1 MLNMKTTLFLE
12 DVFCDSGV
20 PQYTFVEPSEY
31 TKTKVAL
38 RTPGRG
44 VVVEGPS
51 GIGKTTCIKK
61 ILEEIA
67 LKATCLSARKKEDV
81 ECIELLLETPQD
93 DWGIV
98 IIDDFHCLSDEI
110 KQSIS
115 DLLKVCAD
123 EGRTNMKLV
132 LIGINRAGESLVN
145 LAADLNDRIETIK
158 FQKNSNE
165 KVLELIEKGEYSLNV
180 SIQCKHEI
188 VEESCGSFH
197 IAQMLCK
204 TICIIQNITEQTENL
219 CQITTSI
226 EAAITQKMQE
236 LNRIFK
242 EPVQLF
248 AVGNRNRR
256 SGRVPYLRL
265 LMWLAECD
273 EGAIQMSDICLR
285 HPQYKASIN
294 QIADRGYISLLIS
307 KHKAI
312 GDILYYETNSKLL
325 AVENPKFV
333 FYLKHLDWDQ
343 FAKEMGGK
351 LEECKTKYDFA
362 ISFAGERREYAKI
375 IYNQLIDNEFSVF
388 YDKDLD
394 ISADI
399 LGRDL
404 DKYFGPIYEVDATY
418 IIALIDN
425 IYSQKIWPVFEMS
438 KYKKRF
444 KEGSVIPILFEDFH
458 PSLVDPL
465 YNKGC
470 MSIDS
475 TKPNIQQ
482 QIEEI
487 VKHLTTK
494 MNIN

>member
-61 ILEEIA
+61 ILEEIN
-67 LKATCLSARKKEDV
+67 LKGTCLSARKKEDR
-81 ECIELLLETPQD
+81 EYIKLLLQEPQD

-98 IIDDFHCLSDEI
+98 IIDDFHYLSDEI

-123 EGRTNMKLV
+123 EGRTDMKLV

-158 FQKNSNE
+158 FQKNSND
-165 KVLELIEKGEYSLNV
+165 KVLELIERGEKALNV
-180 SIQCKHEI
+180 SIQCKQDI
-188 VEESCGSFH
+188 VQESCGSFH
-197 IAQMLCK
+197 VAQMLCK
-204 TICIIQNITEQTENL
+204 TICIIQNITERTENL

-236 LNRIFK
+236 LNRVFK

-265 LMWLAECD
+265 LMWLAESD

-294 QIADRGYISLLIS
+294 QIADRGISLLIS
-307 KHKAI
+307 KHKKI

-325 AVENPKFV
+325 AVEDPKFI

-343 FAKEMGGK
+343 FAKEMGLK

-362 ISFAGERREYAKI
+362 ISFAGERRKYAQM
-375 IYNQLIDNEFSVF
+375 IYNQLTENEFSVF
-388 YDKDLD
+388 YDKDLN

-404 DKYFGPIYEVDATY
+404 DKYFGPIYEADATY

-425 IYSQKIWPVFEMS
+425 TYSQKIWPAFEMG

-444 KEGSVIPILFEDFH
+444 KEDSVIPILFEDFH

-470 MSIDS
+470 MRIDS
-475 TKPNIQQ
+475 TKPDIQQ

>member
-1 MLNMKTTLFLE
+1 MKTNLFLE
-12 DVFCDSGV
+12 DIFCDSGV

-61 ILEEIA
+61 ILEDIDLNA
-67 LKATCLSARKKEDV
+67 VCLSARKKEDV
-81 ECIELLLETPQD
+81 EYIKLLLQTPQD
-93 DWGIV
+93 SWGIV
-98 IIDDFHCLSDEI
+98 IIDDFHYFPDDI
-110 KQSIS
+110 KMSIS

-123 EGRTNMKLV
+123 EGRTDMKLV
-132 LIGINRAGESLVN
+132 LIGINRAGESLVK

-165 KVLELIEKGEYSLNV
+165 KVLELIEKGESALNV
-180 SIQCKHEI
+180 SIQCKQDI
-188 VEESCGSFH
+188 VQESCGSFH

-204 TICIIQNITEQTENL
+204 TVCISQNITERAEKL
-219 CQITTSI
+219 HQITTSI
-226 EAAITQKMQE
+226 KEAITQKMQE
-236 LNRIFK
+236 LDRVFK
-242 EPVQLF
+242 RPVQLF

-256 SGRVPYLRL
+256 GGRAPYLRL
-265 LMWLAECD
+265 LKWLAECD
-273 EGAIQMSDICLR
+273 EGAIQMNDICLR
-285 HPQYKASIN
+285 YPHYKASIN
-294 QIADRGYISLLIS
+294 QIADRGYISQLIAN
-307 KHKAI
+307 HEDI
-312 GDILYYETNSKLL
+312 GNILYYETNSKLL
-325 AVENPKFV
+325 AVENPKFI
-333 FYLKHLDWDQ
+333 FYLKHLNWNQ
-343 FAKEMGGK
+343 FAKEMGFK

-362 ISFAGERREYAKI
+362 ISFAGERREFAKM
-375 IYNQLIDNEFSVF
+375 IYNQLTDNEYSVF

-404 DKYFGPIYEVDATY
+404 DKYFGPIYEADATY

-425 IYSQKIWPVFEMS
+425 AYSRKIWPSFEMK

-444 KEGSVIPILFEDFH
+444 KEDSVIPILFEDFL
-458 PSLVDPL
+458 PSSTDPL

-470 MSIDS
+470 MTIDS
-475 TKPNIQQ
+475 TKPDIQQ
-482 QIEEI
+482 QIDEF
-487 VKHLTTK
+487 VKYLITK
-494 MNIN
+494 MNNN

>member
-1 MLNMKTTLFLE
+1 MNTNLLLE
-12 DVFCDSGV
+12 YIYCDSGV
-20 PQYTFVEPSEY
+20 PQYTFIEPSEY

-61 ILEEIA
+61 ILEEID

-81 ECIELLLETPQD
+81 ECIKLLLLTPQD

-98 IIDDFHCLSDEI
+98 IIDDFHYFKDDI
-110 KQSIS
+110 KKSIS

-132 LIGINRAGESLVN
+132 LIGINRAGESLVK

-158 FQKNSNE
+158 FQKNSND
-165 KVLELIEKGEYSLNV
+165 KVLELIEKGEKALNI

-188 VEESCGSFH
+188 VQESCGSFH

-204 TICIIQNITEQTENL
+204 TICITQNITERTENL
-219 CQITTSI
+219 RRITTSI
-226 EAAITQKMQE
+226 EAAIIQKMQE
-236 LNRIFK
+236 LDRVFK
-242 EPVQLF
+242 RPVQLF

-256 SGRVPYLRL
+256 GGRAPYLRL
-265 LMWLAECD
+265 LRWLAACD
-273 EGAIQMSDICLR
+273 EGAIQMNDICLQ

-294 QIADRGYISLLIS
+294 QIADRGYISQLIA
-307 KHKAI
+307 KHEEI
-312 GDILYYETNSKLL
+312 SNLLYYEANSRLL
-325 AVENPKFV
+325 AVENPKFI
-333 FYLKHLDWDQ
+333 FYLKHLNWDQ
-343 FAKEMGGK
+343 FAKEMGFNF
-351 LEECKTKYDFA
+351 EDCRTKYDFA
-362 ISFAGERREYAKI
+362 ISFAGERREYAKM
-375 IYNQLIDNEFSVF
+375 IYDQLTENEYSVF

-404 DKYFGPIYEVDATY
+404 EKYFGPIYEADATY
-418 IIALIDN
+418 IIALIDYA
-425 IYSQKIWPVFEMS
+425 YSQKIWPSFEMK
-438 KYKKRF
+438 KYEKRF
-444 KEGSVIPILFEDFH
+444 KEDSVIPILFEDFH
-458 PSLVDPL
+458 PSIVDPL

-470 MSIDS
+470 IRIDS
-475 TKPNIQQ
+475 TKSDIQQ
-482 QIEEI
+482 QIKSVVESLI
-487 VKHLTTK
+487 AK
-494 MNIN
+494 MKIN

>member
-1 MLNMKTTLFLE
+1 MKTNLFLE

-61 ILEEIA
+61 ILEEIN
-67 LKATCLSARKKEDV
+67 LKATCLSARKKED
-81 ECIELLLETPQD
+81 IESIKLLLQEPQD
-93 DWGIV
+93 DWGVI
-98 IIDDFHCLSDEI
+98 IIDDFHYFADDI
-110 KQSIS
+110 KKSIS
-115 DLLKVCAD
+115 DQLKVCAD
-123 EGRTNMKLV
+123 EGRTDMKLV

-145 LAADLNDRIETIK
+145 LATDLNDRIETIK
-158 FQKNSNE
+158 FQKNSND
-165 KVLELIEKGEYSLNV
+165 KVLELIEKGENALNV
-180 SIQCKHEI
+180 SIQCKQDI
-188 VEESCGSFH
+188 IRESCGSFH

-204 TICIIQNITEQTENL
+204 AICITQNITEKTESL

-236 LNRIFK
+236 LNRVFK

-248 AVGNRNRR
+248 AVGNKNRR
-256 SGRVPYLRL
+256 NGRAPYLRL

-273 EGAIQMSDICLR
+273 EGAIQMNDISLR

-294 QIADRGYISLLIS
+294 QIADRGYISMLIA
-307 KHKAI
+307 KHEEI
-312 GDILYYETNSKLL
+312 GNILYYETNSKLL
-325 AVENPKFV
+325 AVENPKFI
-333 FYLKHLDWDQ
+333 FYLKHLNWIQ
-343 FAKEMGGK
+343 FAKEMGFK
-351 LEECKTKYDFA
+351 IEECKTKYNFA
-362 ISFAGERREYAKI
+362 ISFAGERREYAKM
-375 IYNQLIDNEFSVF
+375 IYAQLTENEFSVF

-404 DKYFGPIYEVDATY
+404 DKYFGPIYEAEATY
-418 IIALIDN
+418 VIALIDN
-425 IYSQKIWPVFEMS
+425 AYFQKIWPVFEME
-438 KYKKRF
+438 KYKDRF
-444 KEGSVIPILFEDFH
+444 AEDSVIPILFEDFH
-458 PSLVDPL
+458 PSPIDPL
-465 YNKGC
+465 YKKGY
-470 MSIDS
+470 MRIDS

-487 VKHLTTK
+487 VKHLIAK
-494 MNIN
+494 MDHN